1 MAITIASATS
11 LPKTAVE
18 PHRESTSMTALD
30 SAPLLAPGL
39 PPPAVKF
46 NGFPKYNFTGGHND
60 GEQIPLE
67 AIVKAANDVLT
78 REGRTLAT
86 YGLESGPQGYR
97 RLREFLAQKLK
108 RTAGITCDAGEILIT
123 SGSLQALDL
132 VNGILLAPGD
142 TVIIEQATY
151 QGALTRLARLRVHA
165 VRLSL
170 QRA

>member
-1 MAITIASATS
+1 
-11 LPKTAVE
+11 
-18 PHRESTSMTALD
+18 MTALD
-30 SAPLLAPGL
+30 FAPLLAPGL

-97 RLREFLAQKLK
+97 
-108 RTAGITCDAGEILIT
+108 
-123 SGSLQALDL
+123 
-132 VNGILLAPGD
+132 P
-142 TVIIEQATY
+142 
-151 QGALTRLARLRVHA
+151 LARIFGAKAQAHRRH
-165 VRLSL
+165 RLH
-170 QRA
+170 RR